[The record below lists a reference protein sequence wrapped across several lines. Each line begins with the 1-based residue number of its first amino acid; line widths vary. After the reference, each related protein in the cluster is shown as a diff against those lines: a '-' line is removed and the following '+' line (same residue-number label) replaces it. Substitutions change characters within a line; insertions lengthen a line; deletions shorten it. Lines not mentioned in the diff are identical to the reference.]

1 MQIKKQ
7 SRTVLA
13 AALASVGV
21 LGGGAEV
28 RAASSAVLPFNGG
41 PDAYRKGAFGPLMDW
56 PLIPIHVVLQPD
68 GRVLSFGTDLNG
80 THQPELAYDVWEPAL
95 GTGSTAHL
103 TLDSKTP
110 AATNVFCAGQALVPI
125 TGQTLV
131 AAGTVN
137 MSAVT
142 KGIPSA
148 DTNLF
153 DYRSNQMVKEP
164 PMALKRWYPSLVSL
178 AGGGLIVMGGKMDTA
193 DTTIYGEIPEVYEA
207 GKGWRVLSTAAS
219 VEAYGARNWY
229 YPRAWQ
235 APNGKVFIQTN
246 FGAAYDLDPTGTGT
260 VTKLPKSGLADLAST
275 LPSAMF
281 APGKILF
288 LQEKQASAMLD
299 INGAVPVASASGKL
313 SQMRYHGN
321 ATLLADGQVVV
332 TGGSSVPNSLS
343 GAAYAVETWNPATGL
358 WTLGAV
364 AAKARLY
371 HSTALLLPD
380 ATVLVGGGGAPGP
393 LTNLNAEIYYPPYL
407 FATDGSGELARRPLV
422 LGGPSTMVWNHGY
435 PLRMAN
441 FKAARGVKRVTLVR
455 AGADTHNWNNEQ
467 RFFDLAFHWNGTD
480 EKLRVF
486 TPANAHI
493 APPGYYL
500 LFVFNPFGVPSVG
513 RVVKIGP

>member
-13 AALASVGV
+13 AALAAVGV

-28 RAASSAVLPFNGG
+28 RAATVAPPFNGG

-95 GTGSTAHL
+95 GTGSAAHL

-110 AATNVFCAGQALVPI
+110 AATNIFCAAQALVPA
-125 TGQTLV
+125 TGQTMV
-131 AAGTVN
+131 AAGTVR
-137 MSAVT
+137 MVAAT
-142 KGIPSA
+142 QGMPSA

-164 PMALKRWYPSLVSL
+164 PMVLKRWYPSLATL
-178 AGGGLIVMGGKMDTA
+178 AGGGLVVMGGKMDTA

-207 GKGWRVLSTAAS
+207 GKGWRPLSTAAS
-219 VEAYGARNWY
+219 AEAYGARNWY

-246 FGAAYDLDPTGTGT
+246 FGAAYYLDPTGTGT
-260 VTKLPKSGLADLAST
+260 LTKAPKSGLVDLAST
-275 LPSAMF
+275 LPNAMF

-288 LQEKQASAMLD
+288 LQEKQASAVLD
-299 INGAVPVASASGKL
+299 INGAAPVVAPSGKL

-332 TGGSSVPNSLS
+332 TGGSSVPNSLG
-343 GAAYAVETWNPATGL
+343 GAAYAVEIWNPATGR
-358 WTLGAV
+358 WTLGAA

-393 LTNLNAEIYYPPYL
+393 LRNMDAEIYYPPYL
-407 FATDGSGELARRPLV
+407 FAADGSGQLARRPLV
-422 LGGPSTMVWNHGY
+422 LGGPSTMAWNRGY
-435 PLRMAN
+435 PLRMES

-467 RFFDLAFHWNGTD
+467 RFFDLEFRWSGTD

-486 TPANAHI
+486 TPAHANI

-500 LFVFNPFGVPSVG
+500 LFVFNQLGVPSVG
-513 RVVKIGP
+513 RVVKIAP